1 MNLNP
6 WEQDMFLANDDN
18 PANLDGSYTDL
29 QCCASIELC
38 KALTVYGASFPFRS
52 SDALTYN
59 IR

>member
-1 MNLNP
+1 
-6 WEQDMFLANDDN
+6 MFLANDDN
-18 PANLDGSYTDL
+18 PAKLNGSYTNL

-38 KALTVYGASFPFRS
+38 QALTVYGASFPFRI

>member
-1 MNLNP
+1 
-6 WEQDMFLANDDN
+6 MFLANDDN

-38 KALTVYGASFPFRS
+38 KALTVYGASFSFRS